1 MYLGTWELIWA
12 WDECIST
19 CRSDMGTS
27 ATNSQ
32 LFCTLVVYWKN
43 VAGGRQG
50 SHHRFDDFFR
60 GLKII
65 ICAIRVL
72 LQIDRLYSG
81 TNPVLFQQRNNSSQ
95 ELVYFHHSQ
104 QLFRERILTRKRTL
118 GEQCDGDTNIVF
130 VKAKKAKSVPEITK
144 IEIDRMD

>member
-1 MYLGTWELIWA
+1 M
-12 WDECIST
+12 
-19 CRSDMGTS
+19 
-27 ATNSQ
+27 
-32 LFCTLVVYWKN
+32 
-43 VAGGRQG
+43 
-50 SHHRFDDFFR
+50 
-60 GLKII
+60 
-65 ICAIRVL
+65 L

-81 TNPVLFQQRNNSSQ
+81 TNPVLFQQPINSLQ

-118 GEQCDGDTNIVF
+118 GELCDGDTNIVF